1 MERGL
6 CPHLQAAG
14 CLVLLLW
21 WPLLPLQAQGT
32 EAGPAPTHTHLVAP
46 ELHIVCSFLNPD
58 HIRSCGASIQLST
71 GPQEGLRPAGTLG
84 RQPPG
89 SCFCP
94 VTSRSPVPRLPVQP
108 SCPGSS
114 LSLLTP
120 AYNRSVSLS
129 SPPPCE
135 SCRFSRTS
143 LMVQWLR
150 LCVPKAGI
158 PGFNPSLGK

>member
-6 CPHLQAAG
+6 CPHRQAAG
-14 CLVLLLW
+14 CLVPLLW
-21 WPLLPLQAQGT
+21 GPLLPLQAQGR
-32 EAGPAPTHTHLVAP
+32 EAGPDPATHTHLVAP

-58 HIRSCGASIQLST
+58 HIRSCGASILLSM
-71 GPQEGLRPAGTLG
+71 GPQEGLRPAGTVG

-94 VTSRSPVPRLPVQP
+94 VTSWSPVPRLPVQP

-129 SPPPCE
+129 SPHPP
-135 SCRFSRTS
+135 TYPAKA
-143 LMVQWLR
+143 
-150 LCVPKAGI
+150 PK
-158 PGFNPSLGK
+158 